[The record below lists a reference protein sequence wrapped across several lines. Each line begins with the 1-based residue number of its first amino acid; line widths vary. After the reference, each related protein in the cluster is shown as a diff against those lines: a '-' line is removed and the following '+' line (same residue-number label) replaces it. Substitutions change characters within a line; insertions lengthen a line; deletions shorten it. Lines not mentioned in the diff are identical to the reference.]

1 MEQKQEHKYRILMF
15 VEDEPDL
22 IELYRIAFESA
33 GFLIQGIGTGEEAVE
48 VMDKL
53 IKEEIE
59 APSVVILDILL
70 PGISGMDVLREIRKH
85 EKFNKIPVIMFTNY
99 SSDDIREEVKN
110 TKNAEYVL
118 KMDATPD
125 QLVEIAI
132 KKIEEAKKIYNGE
145 KSA

>member
-1 MEQKQEHKYRILMF
+1 MEQKHKYRILMF

-33 GFLIQGIGTGEEAVE
+33 NFQIQGIGTGEEAVE
-48 VMDKL
+48 VMNKFM
-53 IKEEIE
+53 KEEIE
-59 APSVVILDILL
+59 APSVIILDILL
-70 PGISGMDVLREIRKH
+70 PGMSGMDVLREIRKH
-85 EKFNKIPVIMFTNY
+85 EKFDNIPVIMFTNY

-110 TKNAEYVL
+110 TKNAEYIL

-132 KKIEEAKKIYNGE
+132 KKIEEAKKIYNG
-145 KSA
+145 KQST